1 MKITRSQL
9 RRLIKESIYGSRKYK
24 PAPID
29 PMTKISTG
37 GETYVSR
44 IPDAYRRQLDSLA
57 SDPSTSSMADVMAP
71 TLQTPDLVIP
81 FEGDSYEEE
90 AFKGDSYDDELKKYH
105 KSNPTAFAAS
115 IKKEIN
121 KHIPNL
127 EKVLDRE
134 IGSKISS
141 SSQLSYD
148 WSFPHDGVV
157 VKVDSN
163 IITLEDMALIAA
175 EALFGTSSAK
185 YQKSKSL
192 MPYELYYSIATEYLI
207 NTGFTKAENDSI
219 FNATNSSFAAY
230 IAYKAITE
238 ECQANF
244 GAEYIGASYSNIGY
258 RDHDE
263 AQELGF
269 SNSDQLGPAI
279 FNAAKSFDNIT
290 INGEKI
296 LRNAR
301 VTLK

>member
-1 MKITRSQL
+1 
-9 RRLIKESIYGSRKYK
+9 
-24 PAPID
+24 
-29 PMTKISTG
+29 
-37 GETYVSR
+37 
-44 IPDAYRRQLDSLA
+44 
-57 SDPSTSSMADVMAP
+57 
-71 TLQTPDLVIP
+71 
-81 FEGDSYEEE
+81 
-90 AFKGDSYDDELKKYH
+90 
-105 KSNPTAFAAS
+105 
-115 IKKEIN
+115 
-121 KHIPNL
+121 
-127 EKVLDRE
+127 
-134 IGSKISS
+134 
-141 SSQLSYD
+141 
-148 WSFPHDGVV
+148 
-157 VKVDSN
+157 
-163 IITLEDMALIAA
+163 
-175 EALFGTSSAK
+175 
-185 YQKSKSL
+185 